1 MTAEEGNTVRVDFV
15 EMEAHDSELALAIE
29 SEFYRFESCV
39 RAGAKRAYREA
50 RQRVARNRGLHC
62 HVSPWES
69 FEQTRVRR
77 PTWSRRSHERREE
90 R

>member
-1 MTAEEGNTVRVDFV
+1 MVTAEEGNTVRVDFV

-50 RQRVARNRGLHC
+50 RHGGTKQGASL
-62 HVSPWES
+62 
-69 FEQTRVRR
+69 
-77 PTWSRRSHERREE
+77 SRLTLGVV
-90 R
+90 